1 MGRKAIVSIGLC
13 IIAVLP
19 VLLGLLQTAHFL
31 IWVLDIDYENYP
43 LFTMIHNSILFLVF
57 AFVISLLE
65 KFCFYHRLTICAT
78 LYANCSCFFME
89 RYPSMLFYNITNLIA
104 VMLIIAG
111 IIGCIIHFIYQI
123 YDFKRYIRVRK
134 SQQTAH

>member
-1 MGRKAIVSIGLC
+1 MTIGLSFISVIP
-13 IIAVLP
+13 IIV
-19 VLLGLLQTAHFL
+19 GTLQAIDFSAWLFDKDMIDFGMKQMIDNSISFL
-31 IWVLDIDYENYP
+31 I
-43 LFTMIHNSILFLVF
+43 F

-89 RYPSMLFYNITNLIA
+89 CHPSMLFYNITNLIA
-104 VMLIIAG
+104 VMFIIAG
-111 IIGCIIHFIYQI
+111 IIGCIIHFTYQI

>member
-1 MGRKAIVSIGLC
+1 MKQMIDNSIS
-13 IIAVLP
+13 
-19 VLLGLLQTAHFL
+19 FL
-31 IWVLDIDYENYP
+31 I
-43 LFTMIHNSILFLVF
+43 F

-89 RYPSMLFYNITNLIA
+89 CYPSMLFYNITNLIA
-104 VMLIIAG
+104 VMFIIAG
-111 IIGCIIHFIYQI
+111 IIGCIIHFTYQI